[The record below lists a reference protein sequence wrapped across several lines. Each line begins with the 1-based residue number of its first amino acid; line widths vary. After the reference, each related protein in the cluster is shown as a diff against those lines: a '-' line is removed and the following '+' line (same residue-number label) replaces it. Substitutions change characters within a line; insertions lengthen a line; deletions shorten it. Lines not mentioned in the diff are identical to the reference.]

1 MQVSVEKTAN
11 KLERKL
17 RISVPADR
25 VEKEFRSRLR
35 SFAKNAKL
43 KGFRPGKVPMNVLER
58 QYGPQVR
65 EEVLNELVRATYNE
79 ALAQESLKPAG
90 SPRIEGTDAAPGS
103 AFKYTAIIE
112 LYPEVELKALDGIK
126 VERTTV
132 EITVA
137 DVDKMIET
145 LRKQRASWN
154 PVDRAAAAGDQV
166 MVDFEGRLDGTVFNG
181 GTGKDVRVVLGDG
194 RFLQGFED
202 NLLGAATG
210 EQREFDLPFPA
221 DYPNADLA
229 GKTANFSA
237 TVKEVAELE
246 LPPVDEDFC
255 IAFGVD
261 EGGIEKLK
269 TDVRANMQMELNQ
282 RLRRMV
288 KQQVLDGLV
297 GLHKI
302 ELPASLVKDELQR
315 LKMEAYQ
322 RMGAAA
328 RENQPDLPDDL
339 FQPQAQRRVTLGLLI
354 AELIRVHELKLD
366 AARVR
371 AMVQEIAE
379 GYDDPRKVI
388 DAYNKNPQLM
398 QGVEAMA
405 MEEQV
410 VDLILEQAKVTAKPA
425 TFEEVMN
432 R

>member
-1 MQVSVEKTAN
+1 MQVSVEKTDN

-25 VEKEFRSRLR
+25 IEKEFRSRLR
-35 SFAKNAKL
+35 SFGKRAKL
-43 KGFRPGKVPMNVLER
+43 NGFRPGKVPMNVLER

-65 EEVLNELVRATYNE
+65 EEVLNDLLRSTYNE
-79 ALAQESLKPAG
+79 ALVQERLNPAG
-90 SPRIEGTDAAPGS
+90 SPRFEGTSTAPGS
-103 AFKYTAIIE
+103 AFEFTAIIE
-112 LYPEVELKALDGIK
+112 LYPEVELKPLDGIT

-132 EITVA
+132 EITDA

-145 LRKQRASWN
+145 LRRQRASWN
-154 PVDRAAAAGDQV
+154 PVDRAAAKGDQV
-166 MVDFEGRLDGTVFNG
+166 TVDFEGRIGGVVFSG
-181 GTGKDVRVVLGDG
+181 GTGKDVRVALGDG

-202 NLLGAATG
+202 NLVGAAKG
-210 EQREFDLPFPA
+210 EQREFDLPFPD
-221 DYPNADLA
+221 DYPNTELA
-229 GKTANFSA
+229 GKTASFTA
-237 TVKEVAELE
+237 TVKDVAELE
-246 LPPVDEDFC
+246 LPPVDEEFC

-261 EGGIEKLK
+261 EGGVEKLK
-269 TDVRANMQMELNQ
+269 VDVRANMQMELNQ

-297 GLHKI
+297 GLHKV
-302 ELPASLVKDELQR
+302 ELPAALVKDELQR
-315 LKMEAYQ
+315 LKMEAWQ

-339 FQPQAQRRVTLGLLI
+339 FRPQAERRVTLGLLI
-354 AELIRVHELKLD
+354 AELIRAHELKLD

-371 AMVQEIAE
+371 AMVHEIAD

-398 QGVEAMA
+398 QGVEAMV

-410 VDLILEQAKVTAKPA
+410 VDLVLEQAKVTAKPA
-425 TFEEVMN
+425 MFDEVMN